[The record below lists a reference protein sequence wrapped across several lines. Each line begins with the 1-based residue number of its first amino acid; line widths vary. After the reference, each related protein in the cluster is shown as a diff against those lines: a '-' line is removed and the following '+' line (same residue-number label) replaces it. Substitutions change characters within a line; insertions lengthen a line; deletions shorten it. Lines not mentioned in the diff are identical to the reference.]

1 MTDPDRSSP
10 DRTAAPDT
18 VETLQARVEALYLES
33 RTLHRKVRR
42 LQAVQPVLGLRP
54 RTPSPVMRLAM
65 RLMPGLRRRHHLRTI
80 RESGLF
86 DGDWY
91 LAAYPDVAAAGLDPA
106 VHFLSHGADERRNP
120 GPFFDTAHY
129 LALYPD
135 IAESGLNPLVH
146 YLQAGWAE
154 GRSIRP
160 GMPPRNAAGGDR

>member
-33 RTLHRKVRR
+33 RTLHREVRR

-65 RLMPGLRRRHHLRTI
+65 RLMPGLRRRHHLRMI

-106 VHFLSHGADERRNP
+106 VHFLLHGAEERRNP
-120 GPFFDTAHY
+120 GAAFRHGPLSGPLPGHRRKRPESAGAL
-129 LALYPD
+129 LAG
-135 IAESGLNPLVH
+135 GL
-146 YLQAGWAE
+146 
-154 GRSIRP
+154 GRGALDP
-160 GMPPRNAAGGDR
+160 ARNASPQCRGGGR